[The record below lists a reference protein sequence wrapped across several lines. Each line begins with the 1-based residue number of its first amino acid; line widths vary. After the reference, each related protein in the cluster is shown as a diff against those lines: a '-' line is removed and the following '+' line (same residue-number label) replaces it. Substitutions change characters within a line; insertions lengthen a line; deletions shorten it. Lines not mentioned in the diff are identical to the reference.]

1 MRSAVSRSRSLQD
14 QVQRGTHEWPADH
27 SVRRVR
33 QGSPFAQANKGSPWR
48 GKSRRLNES
57 LNGCVVRL
65 RVTQPERSHHSPSRY
80 NQTSPHD
87 DSPALSRLT

>member
-14 QVQRGTHEWPADH
+14 RVQRETHEWPADH
-27 SVRRVR
+27 SVRRAR
-33 QGSPFAQANKGSPWR
+33 QGSPFAQANTGSPWR

-65 RVTQPERSHHSPSRY
+65 RVTQPERSRHSPSRY
-80 NQTSPHD
+80 NRTSPHD
-87 DSPALSRLT
+87 DSLALSRLT